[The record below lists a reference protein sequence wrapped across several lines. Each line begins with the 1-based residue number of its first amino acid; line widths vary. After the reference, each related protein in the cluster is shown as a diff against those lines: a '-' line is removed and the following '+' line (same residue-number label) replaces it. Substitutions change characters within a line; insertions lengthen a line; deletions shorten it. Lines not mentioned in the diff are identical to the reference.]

1 MQPAAPSHLIL
12 IDGHALAY
20 RSFFALQRQ
29 AFRTRRDNTPTWAVY
44 GFLRAVLEVI
54 KQRDPQ
60 CLAVSFDLA
69 KPTFRTEM
77 YEKYKAHRPPMPDDL
92 RVQIPLIKDLVA
104 KFGIPVY
111 SVEGFEA
118 DDVIGSVAKKAAR
131 DGQTVYILTGDQDS
145 MQLVEDR
152 IRVLTPKSG
161 VDGLVEYGP
170 AEVLDRYGVTPEQF
184 IDYKAL
190 IGDTSDNI
198 PGVPGI
204 GPKTA
209 VKLLQEFGTLDAI
222 LANTA
227 AIKPARIQGLIADN
241 LELARLSHTLSAII
255 TDVPV
260 DFDVAHCQLTPP
272 PDVEDLREFLA
283 RLEFTSVLREL
294 PDILKRFGVAYEG
307 PATPVP
313 TTTAKLEGQTDDD
326 ATWFDFQAAPVA
338 RALDVN
344 LTVVTDPADLE
355 ALVARLR
362 PGPFAI
368 DTETTSTRA
377 LQADLV
383 GISIAIPKQPGAVEV
398 DQLDTYYLPVGHA
411 LPTDTVPQLPLA
423 ETLALLKPVLE
434 DETVGKIGHNLK
446 YEMHV
451 FSRYGIR
458 LRGVADDSMIADYLV
473 DPERAHG
480 LKEAAQGQLGYTM
493 TPISELIG
501 TGAKAITMDKVL
513 TERAATYAGAD
524 AAVTFELAHAERAKL
539 TEIGLL
545 NLYETIELP
554 LVTTLAEVE
563 QQGVALDVGHLQ
575 RLSAQLAEQL
585 QALELKVCTLVGKEF
600 NLNSPKQLS
609 VVLFD
614 DLGLPTAGIKKN
626 PSGGFSTDAA
636 MLEKLAPKHE
646 VVRLILEYRQLAKLK
661 STYADSLPTLIN
673 PHTGR
678 LHTSLNQTVAATG
691 RLSSTD
697 PNLQNI
703 PVKTELGREIRKAF
717 IAGAPDCVL
726 MSADYSQIELR
737 LLAHYSEDP
746 AFLEAFRQGEDIHRR
761 TAAEIFGC
769 SQEQVTS
776 DMRRIAK
783 TVNFGV
789 AYGQTAFGLA
799 QTLNVPQKEAS
810 GIIERFRTRYPRVQ
824 QYVAQMIAFA
834 KEHGYVTTLTG
845 RRRHLPDVTAANRTL
860 RELAE
865 RMAINT
871 PLQGTA
877 ADIIKLA
884 MVAIQRAL
892 PASGLQ
898 ARMILQV
905 HDELV
910 FELPKGEV
918 EALTALIR
926 PIMEGA
932 MTLKVPLQVDVNT
945 GSNWKDAK

>member
-1 MQPAAPSHLIL
+1 METAAPSQLIL

-44 GFLRAVLEVI
+44 GFLRAVIEVI
-54 KQRDPQ
+54 KTRNPQ
-60 CLAVSFDLA
+60 CLAVSFDLPT
-69 KPTFRTEM
+69 PTFRDAM
-77 YEKYKAHRPPMPDDL
+77 YEKYKSHRPPMPDDL
-92 RVQIPLIKDLVA
+92 RTQIPLIKDLVA

-111 SVEGFEA
+111 TLDGFEA
-118 DDVIGSVAKKAAR
+118 DDVIGSVAKRAAR
-131 DGQTVYILTGDQDS
+131 NGQTVYILTGDQDT
-145 MQLVEDR
+145 MQLVEDHV
-152 IRVLTPKSG
+152 RVLTPKSG

-170 AEVLDRYGVTPEQF
+170 AEVLERYGVTPEQF

-209 VKLLQEFGTLDAI
+209 AKLLQQFGTLDAI
-222 LANTA
+222 LADIDKVT
-227 AIKPARIQGLIADN
+227 PPRIRDLIAANVDQ
-241 LELARLSHTLSAII
+241 AKLSHALSGII

-260 DFDVAHCQLTPP
+260 EFDVAHCHLTPP
-272 PDVEDLREFLA
+272 PDVDALREFLT
-283 RLEFTSVLREL
+283 RLEFTTVLREL
-294 PDILKRFGVAYEG
+294 PDILRHFGVTYEA
-307 PATPVP
+307 PAAAPAAATEPGY
-313 TTTAKLEGQTDDD
+313 AD
-326 ATWFDFQAAPVA
+326 ATWFDFKETAAPVT
-338 RALDVN
+338 RPIDLN
-344 LTVVTDPADLE
+344 LTVVTDPADVE
-355 ALVARLR
+355 ALVARMR
-362 PGPFAI
+362 PGPFAL

-383 GISIAIPKQPGAVEV
+383 GISIAIPRQPGAFQVNE
-398 DQLDTYYLPVGHA
+398 LDTFYLPVGHA
-411 LPTDTVPQLPLA
+411 LPTDTVPQLPLP
-423 ETLALLKPVLE
+423 ETLAMLRPVLE
-434 DETVGKIGHNLK
+434 DATVGKIGHNLK

-458 LRGVADDSMIADYLV
+458 LRGAADDSMIADYLV

-480 LKEAAQGQLGYTM
+480 LKEAALGQLGYAM
-493 TPISELIG
+493 TPISDLIG

-513 TERAATYAGAD
+513 TERAASYAGAD
-524 AAVTFELAHAERAKL
+524 AAVTYELGHVERAKL
-539 TEIGLL
+539 QELGLL
-545 NLYETIELP
+545 ELYETIELP
-554 LVTTLAEVE
+554 LVTTLAEIE
-563 QQGVALDVGHLQ
+563 QEGVAIDVGHLQ

-585 QALELKVCTLVGKEF
+585 KTLELKVCTMVGKEF

-609 VVLFD
+609 TVLFD

-646 VVRLILEYRQLAKLK
+646 AVRLILEYRQLAKLK

-673 PHTGR
+673 PTTGR

-703 PVKTELGREIRKAF
+703 PVKSELGREIRKAF
-717 IAGAPDCVL
+717 IAGSPDCVL

-769 SQEQVTS
+769 GQEQVTS

-810 GIIERFRTRYPRVQ
+810 TIIERFRTRYPRVQ
-824 QYVAQMIAFA
+824 QYVAQMIAYA

-845 RRRHLPDVTAANRTL
+845 RRRYLPDVTAANRGL

-877 ADIIKLA
+877 ADIIKMA
-884 MVAIQRAL
+884 MVQIQPAL
-892 PASGLQ
+892 AASGLQ

-910 FELPKGEV
+910 FELPQAEV
-918 EALTALIR
+918 APLTALIR
-926 PIMEGA
+926 PIMEGV

-945 GSNWKDAK
+945 GANWKDAK

>member
-1 MQPAAPSHLIL
+1 
-12 IDGHALAY
+12 LAY

-54 KQRDPQ
+54 RTRNPQ
-60 CLAVSFDLA
+60 CLAVSFDLPA
-69 KPTFRTEM
+69 PTFRTEM

-92 RVQIPLIKDLVA
+92 RAQIPLIKELVA

-118 DDVIGSVAKKAAR
+118 DDVIGSVAKHAAR

-152 IRVLTPKSG
+152 IRILTPKTG

-170 AEVLDRYGVTPEQF
+170 AEVLERYGVTPEQF

-190 IGDTSDNI
+190 IGDSSDNI

-209 VKLLQEFGTLDAI
+209 VKLLQEFGTLDNI
-222 LANTA
+222 LANTDT
-227 AIKPARIQGLIADN
+227 IKPPRIQGLIADN
-241 LELARLSHTLSAII
+241 VEQARLSHTLSAII
-255 TDVPV
+255 TDVPT
-260 DFDVAHCQLTPP
+260 DFDVTQCHLTPP
-272 PDVEDLREFLA
+272 PDLEALREFLT

-294 PDILKRFGVAYEG
+294 PDVLTHFGVAYEAP
-307 PATPVP
+307 PAPP
-313 TTTAKLEGQTDDD
+313 AAGEPSEED
-326 ATWFDFQAAPVA
+326 ALWFDFQAEAAPVS
-338 RALDVN
+338 RSLDLN
-344 LTVVTDPADLE
+344 LTIVTDPADVQDL
-355 ALVARLR
+355 ANRMKT
-362 PGPFAI
+362 GPVAI
-368 DTETTSTRA
+368 DTETTGTRA
-377 LQADLV
+377 LLADLV
-383 GISIAIPKQPGAVEV
+383 GISIAIPKQPGAFKV
-398 DQLDTYYLPVGHA
+398 DELDTYYLPVGHA
-411 LPTDTVPQLPLA
+411 LPTDTVPQLPLQ
-423 ETLALLKPVLE
+423 ETLAILRPVLE
-434 DETVGKIGHNLK
+434 DPTVPKIGHNLK
-446 YEMHV
+446 YEMHI

-458 LRGVADDSMIADYLV
+458 LQGVGDDSMIADYLV
-473 DPERAHG
+473 DAERAHG
-480 LKEAAQGQLGYTM
+480 LKEAALGQLGYTM
-493 TPISELIG
+493 TPISDLIG
-501 TGAKAITMDKVL
+501 TGAKAITMAKVM

-524 AAVTFELAHAERAKL
+524 AAVTMELSRVERDKLAEV
-539 TEIGLL
+539 GLL
-545 NLYETIELP
+545 ELYETLELP
-554 LVTTLAEVE
+554 LVAVLAEIE

-575 RLSAQLAEQL
+575 ALSARLAEQL
-585 QALELKVCTLVGKEF
+585 KALELKVCTTVGKEF

-609 VVLFD
+609 TVLFD

-673 PHTGR
+673 PNTGR

-703 PVKTELGREIRKAF
+703 PVKSELGREIRRAF

-746 AFLEAFRQGEDIHRR
+746 AFLEAFRLGEDIHRR

-769 SQEQVTS
+769 LPEQVTS

-799 QTLNVPQKEAS
+799 QTLNVPQKEA
-810 GIIERFRTRYPRVQ
+810 GAIIERFRTRYPRVQ
-824 QYVAQMIAFA
+824 QYVAQMIAYA
-834 KEHGYVTTLTG
+834 KEHGFVTTLTG
-845 RRRHLPDVTAANRTL
+845 RRRYLPDIQVTNRTI

-877 ADIIKLA
+877 ADIIKMAMIRIQTALA
-884 MVAIQRAL
+884 
-892 PASGLQ
+892 ASGLQ

-910 FELPKGEV
+910 FELPKHES
-918 EALTALIR
+918 EPLTALIR
-926 PIMEGA
+926 PIMEGV

-945 GSNWKDAK
+945 GANWKDAK